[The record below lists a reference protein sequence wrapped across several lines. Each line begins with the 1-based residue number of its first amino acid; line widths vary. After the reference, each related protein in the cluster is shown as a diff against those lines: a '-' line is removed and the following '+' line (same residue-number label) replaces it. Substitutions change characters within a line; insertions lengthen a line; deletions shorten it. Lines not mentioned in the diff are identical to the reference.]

1 MRFELKINRNHTYSV
16 YDHLFGRSDTY
27 DNLEYA
33 ARLTE
38 ELNNRHLAEITAL
51 ERQFL

>member
-1 MRFELKINRNHTYSV
+1 MRFELKINRNQTYSV

-27 DNLEYA
+27 DNFED
-33 ARLTE
+33 ARRMTE
-38 ELNNRHLAEITAL
+38 ELNNRHLAEITEL